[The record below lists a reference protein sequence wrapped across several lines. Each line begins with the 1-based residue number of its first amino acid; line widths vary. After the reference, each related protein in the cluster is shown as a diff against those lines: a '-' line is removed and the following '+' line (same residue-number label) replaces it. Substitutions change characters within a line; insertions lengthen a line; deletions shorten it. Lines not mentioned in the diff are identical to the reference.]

1 MLSLSVL
8 ALHVTELGAEG
19 RSSPIVAPVTEDR
32 RYPSPE
38 PPAYGD
44 GWQGFPTAGSGYD
57 HGGHSADEQP
67 YDETG
72 PGADPVGLTY
82 DGFVRPR
89 ASAED
94 SYNGFATP
102 IAGGDYAYDQQ
113 VHGYGPE
120 VAGYGIAEQPGY
132 QYPDDAGPYGP
143 DDYDADPEATYA
155 NAPAPYAP
163 DPYASDPYAPD
174 QHLPDPY
181 AADPDQGYPRTSF
194 VAAAPT
200 EHLPA
205 VTDFSDVGNLIDLS
219 KPRPLPV
226 THRGQRRRHVAL
238 LTTVAVGVMIAG
250 GVGYAVFRPSGEQT
264 TAGPAIITTDGP
276 TAEPDA
282 TADLFGDPSGAPVQS
297 ASPSP
302 TPSSASPS
310 PSATSS
316 PAAITAPA
324 LPARPTTPIA
334 IPPEPTDNATRPGVS
349 PTDLQPPPAAPP
361 APLTASLSQ
370 DEDDD
375 ELEGTVRV
383 SNPAGS
389 AANGFTVRLT
399 VPGATGVSVTGGN
412 VSASRNGDSITF
424 RSGATIAA
432 GSSVTFRFTVDGP
445 LSGQAGG
452 CTIDGNSCN

>member
-1 MLSLSVL
+1 
-8 ALHVTELGAEG
+8 
-19 RSSPIVAPVTEDR
+19 VTEDR

-44 GWQGFPTAGSGYD
+44 GWQGFPTAGSGYEP
-57 HGGHSADEQP
+57 GGHSPDDQP
-67 YDETG
+67 YGETG

-94 SYNGFATP
+94 GYHGYATP

-113 VHGYGPE
+113 VHGDAAEP
-120 VAGYGIAEQPGY
+120 AGYPVPEQGDH
-132 QYPDDAGPYGP
+132 QYPDDAGYEPYGP
-143 DDYDADPEATYA
+143 DLDGADPEATYA
-155 NAPAPYAP
+155 NMPGPYAPDLYAPDPYAVDQQVPDPYAP
-163 DPYASDPYAPD
+163 DPY
-174 QHLPDPY
+174 
-181 AADPDQGYPRTSF
+181 QGYPRTSF
-194 VAAAPT
+194 EAAAPT

-205 VTDFSDVGNLIDLS
+205 VSDFSDPGNLIDLS

-264 TAGPAIITTDGP
+264 TAGPTIITTDGP

-297 ASPSP
+297 ASPRP

-310 PSATSS
+310 PSVTSS
-316 PAAITAPA
+316 PVATTAPP

-334 IPPEPTDNATRPGVS
+334 IPPEPITTTQPGIS
-349 PTDLQPPPAAPP
+349 PTDLKPPPAAPP
-361 APLTASLSQ
+361 APLTAALSQ
-370 DEDDD
+370 DERDDD
-375 ELEGTVRV
+375 LAGTVRV

-389 AANGFTVRLT
+389 AANGFTVRLS

-412 VSASRNGDSITF
+412 VSASRNGDAITF

-432 GSSVTFRFTVDGP
+432 GGSVSFSFTVDGP
-445 LSGQAGG
+445 VSGEAGG